1 MIMSRV
7 CECFRIAKLILC
19 DIYKEYRGYL
29 EQSANFEV
37 FLILIEEVFKSLIF
51 EICKGVLCVWEWG
64 FSCRGSLWA
73 TF

>member
-1 MIMSRV
+1 MIVSRV
-7 CECFRIAKLILC
+7 CECFRIAKSILC

-51 EICKGVLCVWEWG
+51 EICKGVL
-64 FSCRGSLWA
+64 
-73 TF
+73 